1 MEEIVSL
8 NDKDILEL
16 EKIRVE
22 IISSQA
28 LDEDFDE
35 EFKMNNVGKKFTK
48 ISPVMGAGFSIPRLG
63 NEVWPQLNTM
73 YVIYC
78 SKKEANTIA
87 QIVIKLR
94 KLYPTEGIAMFL
106 SKANELFSY

>member
-35 EFKMNNVGKKFTK
+35 EFKMKKFTK